1 MCEIW
6 QNGIDD
12 LTYKAQTDTD
22 AENKGMDTKG
32 ERRGQDDL
40 GEGDWHIYTVNKTG
54 KNENPL
60 YSTRRSA
67 QRSAVT

>member
-32 ERRGQDDL
+32 ERGGKDDL

-60 YSTRRSA
+60 YSTRHSA